1 MEVKILIKIIREIL
15 KSRRELLLSRLVLI
29 EIREELQ
36 AIRKNLELKTRVSI
50 DSTSVS
56 EATCD
61 RVQEV
66 LSSLQ
71 NPDHQDSQ

>member
-1 MEVKILIKIIREIL
+1 MLIEIIREIL
-15 KSRRELLLSRLVLI
+15 KVRRELLLSRLKLI
-29 EIREELQ
+29 EIKDELQ
-36 AIRKNLELKTRVSI
+36 AIRKNLELKTKVSFG
-50 DSTSVS
+50 STSVS

>member
-1 MEVKILIKIIREIL
+1 MLIKIIREIL
-15 KSRRELLLSRLVLI
+15 KVRRELLLSRLKLI
-29 EIREELQ
+29 EIKEELQ

-50 DSTSVS
+50 GPTSVS

-66 LSSLQ
+66 LTSLQ